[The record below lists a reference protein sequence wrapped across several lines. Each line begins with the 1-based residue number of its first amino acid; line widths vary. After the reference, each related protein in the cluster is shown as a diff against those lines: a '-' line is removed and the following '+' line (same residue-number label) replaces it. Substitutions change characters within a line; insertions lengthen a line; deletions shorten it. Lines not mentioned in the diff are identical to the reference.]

1 MRLSKTNKRHRGVS
15 LEIKLLVIC
24 GIMLACPLIAATVT
38 LHTLSRQASLT
49 GRINLAGRQRMLTQR
64 FAKEVLDDVGFRHK
78 AAQDQPSWKRTQRL
92 FEMTLAALH
101 DGGTTYRDVAMTRPV
116 LLEAEDD
123 PTIRGKLETV
133 GRIWAKLQQATD
145 GLRRSVSGTPE
156 FKQHLSSFRALN
168 VECLKEMNNVVK
180 MMESSTE
187 TAVASAIQYTAGA
200 ISLAMFGLV
209 WLYIRRHVIKPI
221 RAALALA
228 NAVASGDL
236 TRSCKTTS
244 SDEVGE
250 LSESLNNM
258 CRHLR
263 EVVAEISDT
272 TTSVHS
278 SADRLSET
286 SHLLGKGAQE
296 TASQSASA
304 ASAAEQMS
312 ANLAH
317 MSDLTHRLTENI
329 RNVSEAISEMTE
341 SVGGIARNAEHASAM
356 ADNAAEL
363 VGDSNRNIGQL
374 GEAAQEIGKVVET
387 IQDIAEQTNLLALNA
402 TIEAARAGESGKGF
416 AVVATEVKEL
426 AKQTAEATEDIR
438 RRISAIQASTAKAV
452 ESIGRISEVIG
463 EVTEFSRSIASAVE
477 NQTVTTQQIAD
488 NIDEASRAAESLAD
502 SASETAT
509 AAQDITRSIAS
520 VDGAV
525 QEVAGG
531 ASQTEE
537 SARQLSRLAERQ
549 TETLAYFQ
557 MQSGPNRP
565 VIPRDDAGFD
575 LERKVSV
582 PTSSPGL
589 GLSNAEP
596 ETAPSVALTT

>member
-1 MRLSKTNKRHRGVS
+1 MRFQKTKLRRRGLS
-15 LEIKLLVIC
+15 LEVKLLLTC
-24 GIMLACPLIAATVT
+24 GIMLACPLIAAAVT
-38 LHTLSRQASLT
+38 LHTLSQQASLA

-64 FAKEVLDDVGFRHK
+64 FAKEVLDDVGFVHK
-78 AAQDQPSWKRTQRL
+78 KAPNTQSWKHTKRL
-92 FEMTLAALH
+92 FETTLAALH

-116 LLEAEDD
+116 LLQAERD
-123 PTIRGKLETV
+123 PATRAKLETV
-133 GRIWAKLQQATD
+133 GKIWARLQQATE
-145 GLRRSVSGTPE
+145 GLQRSQVGTPE
-156 FKQHLSSFRALN
+156 FQKHLASFRTLN
-168 VECLKEMNNVVK
+168 VACLKEMNNAVK
-180 MMESSTE
+180 MMEDSTG
-187 TAVASAIQYTAGA
+187 TAFASAVQYTAGA
-200 ISLAMFGLV
+200 ISLVLFGLV
-209 WLYIRRHVIKPI
+209 CLYIHRHVIKPI
-221 RAALALA
+221 RAALRLA

-236 TRSCKTTS
+236 TRSCKSTS
-244 SDEVGE
+244 SDEIGE

-263 EVVAEISDT
+263 DVVAEIGDT
-272 TTSVHS
+272 TTSVRD
-278 SADRLSET
+278 SAARLSET

-312 ANLAH
+312 ANLTH
-317 MSDLTHRLTENI
+317 MSDLTQRMTDNI
-329 RNVSEAISEMTE
+329 KNVSEAINEMTE
-341 SVGGIARNAEHASAM
+341 SIGGIARNAEHASAM

-363 VGDSNRNIGQL
+363 VGDSNSNIGLL

-509 AAQDITRSIAS
+509 AAQDITHSIAS

-557 MQSGPNRP
+557 MQSGRNRP
-565 VIPRDDAGFD
+565 VMPRDDAGFD
-575 LERKVSV
+575 LERNVSV